1 MLHPPS
7 LALWKLFFDQGE
19 NGSKTQVN
27 LNVHQSAKEFPVVQ
41 LFSNAQIKSNCLGWF
56 EIYVYIVIIYFITNN
71 FDKSINLLLMWSTTD
86 KLPAGGARWH
96 VLLVQKLQ
104 SNLFFAAAS
113 PPAHSQMQCRCSL
126 SMAKR
131 VWFWLFHIPTYL
143 HLLPTSENRAF
154 WTAITL
160 VKAPHHMPME
170 ARGRYAKVF
179 GKCLKWWGGRR
190 GLVRWLGKYHFALN
204 SGDKRGYDLF
214 FGKLNLFFCDQTESI
229 ILVFSNGL
237 QYCRWLSSMPKTAR
251 MKMEFWLFSGAWWCT
266 GKKICLL

>member
-1 MLHPPS
+1 MFS
-7 LALWKLFFDQGE
+7 LYKSYNLTCSSPQPLRRHIVKCSADVVCLWPKECGFGFF
-19 NGSKTQVN
+19 
-27 LNVHQSAKEFPVVQ
+27 
-41 LFSNAQIKSNCLGWF
+41 
-56 EIYVYIVIIYFITNN
+56 
-71 FDKSINLLLMWSTTD
+71 
-86 KLPAGGARWH
+86 
-96 VLLVQKLQ
+96 
-104 SNLFFAAAS
+104 
-113 PPAHSQMQCRCSL
+113 
-126 SMAKR
+126 
-131 VWFWLFHIPTYL
+131 TYL